1 MNLLPNN
8 QVNLYHY
15 HKEFTELTKLYQKKI
30 LPNKILLSGSKGI
43 GKSTIA
49 YHLINYILSIDE
61 EFSYDLDNFRIDPNN
76 KSFKLVLNK
85 TNPNFTLV
93 DIEIEKKNIE
103 IKQIRE
109 LITNLNKSSFN
120 DKPRFVLIDNIE
132 FLNLNSINALLKT
145 LEEPSENIYF
155 ILINNN
161 SKNLLPTIKSRC
173 LNFRISLSNKNFIDI
188 LNTLLNDDFSNYIS
202 SDLINYYSTPGK
214 IFELIRF
221 SKENKIDLKNFD
233 LKSFI
238 LLLIDERYYKKN
250 EFINKIIYDYIEFFL
265 VKKHNFFNLKFFNI
279 FLKKIYEMKKF
290 NLDEELLLIEFKSK
304 ILNG

>member
-1 MNLLPNN
+1 MNLSPNN

-15 HKEFTELTKLYQKKI
+15 NKEFTELIKLHQKKI
-30 LPNKILLSGSKGI
+30 LPNKILLSGPKGI

-49 YHLINYILSIDE
+49 YHLVNYILSFDE
-61 EFSYDLDNFRIDPNN
+61 EFSYDLDNLRIDPNN

-93 DIEIEKKNIE
+93 DIDIEKKNID

-132 FLNLNSINALLKT
+132 FLSLNSINALLKT

-173 LNFRISLSNKNFIDI
+173 LNFRISLSNKNFTNI

-214 IFELIRF
+214 IFELIKF

-238 LLLIDERYYKKN
+238 LLLINERYYKKN

-279 FLKKIYEMKKF
+279 FLKKIHEMKKF